1 MTDVAMKDALRREA
15 GKAEVVVFR
24 SGLTDTR
31 ALGEWL
37 TAAGVTHAFVDM
49 PMGEAGERA
58 RFHALRELTGWPML
72 PMVFHRGDFVG
83 GERELRARLAPAD
96 ASRAEA
102 PWPGVT
108 QTWLRGLGYGGLIPF
123 VAAAVAL
130 GAWPAGQG
138 LLLPALLGYA
148 AVILSFLG
156 AVHWGRV
163 LAAPGRPDAVILLA
177 WGVTPSVLAWCALLL
192 PAAYGLAV
200 FIPLFALALAVDHRL
215 LGAGHGAYLALRR
228 RLTVVVAGVLA
239 AAWLLVG

>member
-1 MTDVAMKDALRREA
+1 MTDTGMKEALRREA

-31 ALGEWL
+31 ELDEWL
-37 TAAGVTHAFVDM
+37 TAAGVAHAFVDM

-83 GERELRARLAPAD
+83 GERELRVHLAQAD
-96 ASRAEA
+96 ATRAGT
-102 PWPGVT
+102 PWPDVA
-108 QTWLRGLGYGGLIPF
+108 QAWLRGLGYGGLIPF
-123 VAAAVAL
+123 VAGAL
-130 GAWPAGQG
+130 ALAAWPGAEG

-163 LAAPGRPDAVILLA
+163 LAAPGRSDAVNLLA

-192 PAAYGLAV
+192 PAGYGLAV
-200 FIPLFALALAVDHRL
+200 FILLFVLALVVDHRL
-215 LGAGHGAYLALRR
+215 LGAGHSAYLALRR
-228 RLTVVVAGVLA
+228 RLTAVVAGVLA
-239 AAWLLVG
+239 AVWLLVG